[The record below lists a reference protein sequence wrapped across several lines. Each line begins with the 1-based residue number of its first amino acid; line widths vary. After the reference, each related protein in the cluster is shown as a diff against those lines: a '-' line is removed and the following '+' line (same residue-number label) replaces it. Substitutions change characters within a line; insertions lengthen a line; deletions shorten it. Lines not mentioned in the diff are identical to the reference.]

1 MNDDLTDIAPTT
13 TPKHDRPGGVSGLWF
28 IGITL
33 SLFIIV
39 PTVVITVSKLAS
51 KPKERP
57 PLIYAERGTWQAQ
70 ELRPRELAYDM
81 FVAAETGRQYR
92 KANFPLDDADE
103 AMLQQAVH
111 LAQRD
116 DFFDDAAA
124 LDKLTAWADEHP
136 TQFYPAYLAAQWLR
150 VNGRADEAA
159 QWRDTAFRRASGA
172 ILQQLNTHDGTP
184 AAGYTLPPVAIAYD
198 RVIDGQLNT
207 TLMLVYPRPIADEH
221 GRIYLPTFESIYR
234 LTDPALPPGAETGS
248 YPREL
253 TLLPQ
258 DTYRQTPNWFSAPY
272 RVGKLPAATIQSEQ

>member
-1 MNDDLTDIAPTT
+1 VNDDLTDIAPPT

-39 PTVVITVSKLAS
+39 PTIVITVSKLAS

-57 PLIYAERGTWQAQ
+57 PLVYAERSDWQPQ

-103 AMLQQAVH
+103 AMLHQAVH
-111 LAQRD
+111 LVQQDGFFTD
-116 DFFDDAAA
+116 DTA
-124 LDKLTAWADEHP
+124 LPKLTAWADDHP
-136 TQFYPAYLAAQWLR
+136 TQFYPAYLAAEWLR

-159 QWRDTAFRRASGA
+159 AWRDTAFRRASGA
-172 ILQQLNTHDGTP
+172 ILQQLQHEDGQP
-184 AAGYTLPPVAIAYD
+184 AAGITIPPVAIAYD

-207 TLMLVYPRPIADEH
+207 TLLLVYPAPTADAL
-221 GRIYLPTFESIYR
+221 GRVYLPTFESIYR
-234 LTDPALPPGAETGS
+234 LTDPTLPPGAETGS

-258 DTYRQTPNWFSAPY
+258 DRFRQTPNWFSAPH
-272 RVGKLPAATIQSEQ
+272 RVGQLPDATVEP